1 MSKMAFVYPGQGV
14 QNPGMGADFYK
25 ESKEAEQIYN
35 EAESIL
41 DFDIKKVCFE
51 ENDLINNTEYTQA
64 ALDTTYLAI
73 TGEVIKREIFPDV
86 TAGLSLGEYGA
97 ICVAG
102 GMNEKEAIS
111 LVRKRGI
118 YMNNAVPEG
127 FGGMTAVLG
136 LNKEDIDNVL
146 REKDGVS
153 VANYNCP
160 RCV

>member
-64 ALDTTYLAI
+64 ALVTTYLAI
-73 TGEVIKREIFPDV
+73 TGEVIKGNFPGCYCRV
-86 TAGLSLGEYGA
+86 KSWRVWGYMCSRG
-97 ICVAG
+97 
-102 GMNEKEAIS
+102 NE
-111 LVRKRGI
+111 
-118 YMNNAVPEG
+118 
-127 FGGMTAVLG
+127 
-136 LNKEDIDNVL
+136 
-146 REKDGVS
+146 
-153 VANYNCP
+153 
-160 RCV
+160 

>member
-1 MSKMAFVYPGQGV
+1 
-14 QNPGMGADFYK
+14 
-25 ESKEAEQIYN
+25 
-35 EAESIL
+35 
-41 DFDIKKVCFE
+41 
-51 ENDLINNTEYTQA
+51 
-64 ALDTTYLAI
+64 
-73 TGEVIKREIFPDV
+73 
-86 TAGLSLGEYGA
+86 
-97 ICVAG
+97 
-102 GMNEKEAIS
+102 MNEKEAIS

-160 RCV
+160 GQIVITGSVEAIESSVPDLKN